1 VHISGNISLHSQSSR
16 FVNGNQVVVFKE
28 YGWFQHGKVTV
39 KEPGMGDVFG

>member
-1 VHISGNISLHSQSSR
+1 VI
-16 FVNGNQVVVFKE
+16 VFKE